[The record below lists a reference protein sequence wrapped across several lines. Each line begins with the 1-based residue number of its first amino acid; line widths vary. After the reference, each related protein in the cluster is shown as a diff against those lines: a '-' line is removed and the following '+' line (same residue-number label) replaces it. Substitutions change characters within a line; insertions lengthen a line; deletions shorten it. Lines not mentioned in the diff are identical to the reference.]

1 MFKKINLQFKIDFKL
16 NFDNNVTMAI
26 GLIIRT

>member
-16 NFDNNVTMAI
+16 NFDNITMAI